1 MTVLITGL
9 TTGLLPLADDTQ
21 PLTDASN
28 TQIVIAALLGIAAVV
43 VLIVWAKMHPFLALM
58 LGTAVMG
65 FVAGVA
71 PLDIVTSFTTGFG
84 TTVGA
89 VGLLI
94 GLGAMIGALLAE
106 SGGADTIVDTIIGK
120 VGDRGLPWAMALIAA
135 ILGLPLFFE
144 VGVVLLVP
152 VVILV
157 ARRTDAPLMR
167 VGIPALAGLSI
178 LHGLVPP
185 HPGPLVAIQ
194 ALGADLG
201 LTLLFGLIV
210 AVPTLV
216 LCGPI
221 LARFIEQWVPVHAT
235 DEAVARV
242 TGGHLGAGSGGSTRD
257 TLRGARAQAA
267 PTGGGTTA
275 GGTTGTGTTVR
286 PGAGAGVE
294 DAEAADRDPGSDT
307 GRRRPSFVAAVV
319 SITLPVILM
328 LARAIAELTMDEG
341 TQPRTFLEFIG
352 TPAVALLLAVL
363 VSMFLLGFSTGMSR
377 EGVEK
382 AMGSGLPPIAGILL
396 IVAAGGGFKQMLVD
410 AGVGGVIADW
420 AQGSGIS
427 VLVLGW
433 LVAVGVR
440 LATGSATVATI
451 TAAGIVSGLAP
462 TLGNNELSLLVLAIG
477 CGSLFFS
484 HVNDAGFWLVKEY
497 FGLTV
502 GQTIKSWSVMETAIS
517 VVGIIC
523 VLLLNLVV

>member
-1 MTVLITGL
+1 MTTLIGPVPQ
-9 TTGLLPLADDTQ
+9 LLPLAEDVPD
-21 PLTDASN
+21 LTDAGN
-28 TQIVIAALLGIAAVV
+28 TQIVLAVLLGIAAVV

-65 FVAGVA
+65 IVAGVA
-71 PLDIVTSFTTGFG
+71 PLDIITTFTTGFG
-84 TTVGA
+84 ETVGA

-94 GLGAMIGALLAE
+94 GLGAMIGALLAD
-106 SGGADTIVDTIIGK
+106 SGGADTIVETIIGK
-120 VGDRGLPWAMALIAA
+120 VGARGLPWAMALIAA

-157 ARRTDAPLMR
+157 ARRTDVPLMR

-185 HPGPLVAIQ
+185 HPGPLVAID

-216 LCGPI
+216 LCGPL
-221 LARFIEQWVPVHAT
+221 LARFVEQWVPVHAT

-242 TGGHLGAGSGGSTRD
+242 TGGHLGSPADATAPDPAGEARADGGAA
-257 TLRGARAQAA
+257 RGATALAA
-267 PTGGGTTA
+267 TGEDPHLTPE
-275 GGTTGTGTTVR
+275 R
-286 PGAGAGVE
+286 DGV
-294 DAEAADRDPGSDT
+294 
-307 GRRRPSFVAAVV
+307 RRRPSFTFAVV

-328 LARAIAELTMDEG
+328 LVRAIAELTMEEG

-363 VSMFLLGFSTGMSR
+363 LSMFLLGYSTGMSR

-382 AMGSGLPPIAGILL
+382 AMGSGLPGIAGILL

-410 AGVGGVIADW
+410 AGAGGVIADW
-420 AQGSGIS
+420 ADGSGIS
-427 VLVLGW
+427 TLVLGW

-451 TAAGIVSGLAP
+451 TAAGIVSGIA
-462 TLGNNELSLLVLAIG
+462 TGMESNELSLLVLAIG

-502 GQTIKSWSVMETAIS
+502 GQTIRSWSVMETAIS